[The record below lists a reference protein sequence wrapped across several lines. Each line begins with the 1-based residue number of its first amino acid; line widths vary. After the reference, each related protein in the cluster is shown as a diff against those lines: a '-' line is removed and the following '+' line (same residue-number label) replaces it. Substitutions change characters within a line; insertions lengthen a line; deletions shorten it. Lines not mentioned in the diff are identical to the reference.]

1 MLSQTKK
8 DGYYIILLI
17 CGTKRK
23 NTHRKRGQICS
34 YHRQEAEEVELE
46 EDGQGYKFPVIRE
59 ISTKDVI
66 CNMVYSVEHCC
77 MVCMKV
83 VKSVNPKSCHP
94 KKMCF
99 FHFVLFMYLYGMMYV
114 K

>member
-8 DGYYIILLI
+8 DRYYIILLI

-34 YHRQEAEEVELE
+34 YHWQEAEEVELE
-46 EDGQGYKFPVIRE
+46 EDGQGNKLPVIRE
-59 ISTKDVI
+59 ISTKDII

-77 MVCMKV
+77 MVHMKV

-94 KKMCF
+94 KKMFF
-99 FHFVLFMYLYGMMYV
+99 FHFVLFVYLYEMMYV
-114 K
+114 N